1 MKSVSYTS
9 SCYLSCAQ
17 CAGEVIICVDAALTD
32 SGKPYIEGVA
42 ASVECQTDSCGRT
55 SYVYAFTYEE
65 SQLADPNTDL
75 LESDIGGVLCKGCLT
90 DYINGLIDFS
100 LLPIYADNAAALL
113 GGLIA
118 GDLYR
123 TGSDPDVVCVVH

>member
-9 SCYLSCAQ
+9 SCYLSCVQ
-17 CAGEVIICVDAALTD
+17 CAGEIIICVDADLTE
-32 SGKPYIEGVA
+32 SGRPFIEGNA
-42 ASVECQTDSCGRT
+42 ASVECETDSCGRT
-55 SYVYAFTYEE
+55 SYVYGLTYEE

-113 GGLIA
+113 GGLVA

-123 TGSDPDVVCVVH
+123 TDSDPDVVCVVH